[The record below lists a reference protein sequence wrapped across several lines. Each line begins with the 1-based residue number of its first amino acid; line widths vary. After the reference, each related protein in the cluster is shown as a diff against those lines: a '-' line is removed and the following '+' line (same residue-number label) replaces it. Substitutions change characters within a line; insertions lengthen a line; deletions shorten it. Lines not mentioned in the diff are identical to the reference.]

1 MTTDQPPASEEPS
14 PFGEERRRP
23 APTLDLS
30 ATEVPPSD
38 AGHEATP
45 PPGPDAEEAPQAV
58 RRRGGWWVALV
69 VGALAGAAAGVGA
82 PMLLQATGVLPAAD
96 GNEHDLDSRLARVEA
111 ALREPPAPAAS
122 APADKK
128 TLDDLSGRIA
138 RLETS
143 MAVSRPTLDTESANR
158 ITTVEGD
165 LKALSETVGIL
176 ARRSDELASN
186 VRDVRQR
193 VESTASGVAE
203 LKAAPAPAPSTD
215 KLEGHVQALTSRV
228 AAAEAEL
235 AKRAGAQNSDRS
247 GRFAVAAAALA
258 AAVERGGPFAPE
270 LSAVSAFSPDSKLT
284 APLSPFA
291 ASGVPTTA
299 ALAAELTTLI
309 PALREAAGQSPQGGG
324 FLEKLQANAGKLVRI
339 HPTEEKPGSDPT
351 AVVDRIEIKAGKGDV
366 AGALAELSALPA
378 PVRAPA
384 AGWMEKAQARVTA
397 VEAARRLAADALAG
411 LSK

>member
-1 MTTDQPPASEEPS
+1 M
-14 PFGEERRRP
+14 
-23 APTLDLS
+23 
-30 ATEVPPSD
+30 
-38 AGHEATP
+38 
-45 PPGPDAEEAPQAV
+45 
-58 RRRGGWWVALV
+58 
-69 VGALAGAAAGVGA
+69 
-82 PMLLQATGVLPAAD
+82 
-96 GNEHDLDSRLARVEA
+96 
-111 ALREPPAPAAS
+111 
-122 APADKK
+122 
-128 TLDDLSGRIA
+128 
-138 RLETS
+138 
-143 MAVSRPTLDTESANR
+143 
-158 ITTVEGD
+158 
-165 LKALSETVGIL
+165 
-176 ARRSDELASN
+176 
-186 VRDVRQR
+186 
-193 VESTASGVAE
+193 
-203 LKAAPAPAPSTD
+203 
-215 KLEGHVQALTSRV
+215 

-397 VEAARRLAADALAG
+397 VEAARRLATDALAG